1 MTLLHKSKS
10 ERLQRHTGLA
20 CADGGVGVDQVGPVS
35 LAFAFAGAGRYVEAA
50 GAVAH
55 AYAGAAAFAG
65 AVFAASANYYE
76 INSFLRKLDGC

>member
-1 MTLLHKSKS
+1 M
-10 ERLQRHTGLA
+10 RLSDFQDGLA
-20 CADGGVGVDQVGPVS
+20 SADGGVGVDQVGPVS